1 MSNEVTIDLTNYKD
15 KTGSRVAPGRY
26 KVIVDDL
33 EQSQARSGNAMIVLW
48 FRVLDGEF
56 SGSTV
61 LDRLVLTENSMFR
74 VVGFMQAVG
83 IPTPKKRLKINLKQF
98 LGKVLEIDVEDGEP
112 YNGRVKSEVR
122 GYMRITGQAA
132 ETESVEDPLA
142 GLADDT
148 ADEPTPTE
156 IDLDTVEL

>member
-148 ADEPTPTE
+148 TDEPTQTE

>member
-1 MSNEVTIDLTNYKD
+1 MSNEVVVDLTNYKD